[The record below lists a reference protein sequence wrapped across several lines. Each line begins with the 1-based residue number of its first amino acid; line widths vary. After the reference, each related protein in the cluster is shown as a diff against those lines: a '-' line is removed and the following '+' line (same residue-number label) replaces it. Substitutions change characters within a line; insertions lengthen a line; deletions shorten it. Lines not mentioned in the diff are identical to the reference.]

1 MPSFEF
7 LAVEEREQD
16 VLLVMFI
23 GVNNLDAS
31 AIARFKQ
38 ELWDLSRLGK
48 HVVLILKN
56 PMCALVLGILLD
68 KLINLQKSIV
78 QGGHELVLCEVPDNF
93 SQLLRR
99 NSLDKSFEICPDTA
113 KAIEAATSPSSK
125 PLFT

>member
-1 MPSFEF
+1 MPGFEF

-31 AIARFKQ
+31 AIVRFKQ

-56 PMCALVLGILLD
+56 PMCAAVLGILLD

-93 SQLLRR
+93 SQLLHR

-113 KAIEAATSPSSK
+113 KAIEAATSPTSK